1 MASTGS
7 TGSTFPKWQL
17 AVLIG
22 APVALGI
29 GYLYWKKST
38 EAEGSGD
45 KLTKKKLGEIKD
57 KTISL
62 DGDERSRSSHDAI
75 SKKKTPLSPL
85 EEAQKHK
92 NEGNVFFRE
101 GKYDQAIKEYD
112 LAIEKC
118 PNTEINDLSTFYQ
131 NRAAAY
137 EHLQKW
143 TSVIEDCSQAL
154 NCNPKY
160 LKALKRRA
168 KAYEQQREL
177 AASLE
182 DTTAACILEGFQNKH
197 TLVVADRVLK
207 ELGQQHAKEAL
218 KEKHNIQP
226 SKFFVKNYFASFSD
240 DPIKKLVIASTEP
253 KGFVKAKLLL
263 DQGQYDEII
272 AACTE
277 EIESSEAD
285 AEYKVEAL
293 LLRAT
298 FYLLTASYPEATTD
312 LEAVI
317 ESDLADKK
325 LRANALIKRAS
336 LAMQTQP
343 NTPEECFKYFS
354 MAEDLDPEN
363 SDIYH
368 HRGQVYILIDR
379 LGEAIADFEKACS
392 LCPNSGIIEIHRC
405 YATYRLALSN
415 KDEYALRKVMDGFRN
430 AIERFPDC
438 VECYSLMAQ
447 VLSDQQEFQEADNF
461 FDKATKIEPENAQI
475 FVHKALL
482 QLQSTGDIK
491 TAVELI
497 EKAIQVDDK
506 CEFAYETLGTIQVQC
521 GHLQEAIKLFDSAI
535 KLAKTEMELVH
546 LYSLKDAAIAQV
558 NVTKTMGL
566 DIRNIVEMTHT
577 QF

>member
-1 MASTGS
+1 MSTGS

-17 AVLIG
+17 AILIG

-38 EAEGSGD
+38 EAEESD
-45 KLTKKKLGEIKD
+45 DTLTKKKLGEIKD

-62 DGDERSRSSHDAI
+62 DGESTHDAP
-75 SKKKTPLSPL
+75 SKRKTLTPL

-92 NEGNVFFRE
+92 NEGNVYFRE
-101 GKYDQAIKEYD
+101 AKYDLAIQEYD

-118 PNTEINDLSTFYQ
+118 PTTENNDLSTFYQ

-143 TSVIEDCSQAL
+143 SSVVHDCTKAL
-154 NCNPKY
+154 ECNRKY

-168 KAYEQQREL
+168 KAYEQLKEL
-177 AASLE
+177 AKSLE
-182 DTTAACILEGFQNKH
+182 DITAACILEGFQNKH
-197 TLVVADRVLK
+197 TLILADRVLK

-218 KEKHNIQP
+218 KEKHDVQP

-240 DPIKKLVIASTEP
+240 DPIRKMVIASSEP

-263 DQGQYDEII
+263 DQGEYDGIV

-285 AEYKVEAL
+285 SEYKVEAI

-298 FYLLTASYPEATTD
+298 FYLLTARYEEAASD
-312 LEAVI
+312 LDTVI
-317 ESDLADKK
+317 GMELADKK

-343 NTPEECFKYFS
+343 NTPEECFTYFAQ
-354 MAEDLDPEN
+354 AEELDPTN

-368 HRGQVYILIDR
+368 HRGQVFILIER
-379 LGEAIADFEKACS
+379 LSEAISDFAKACL
-392 LCPNSGIIEIHRC
+392 LCPNSGIIAIHKC
-405 YATYRLALSN
+405 YASYRQAMIN
-415 KDEYALRKVMDGFRN
+415 KDEYALRKVMEGFRD

-447 VLSDQQEFQEADNF
+447 VLCDQQEFQEADNF
-461 FDKATKIEPENAQI
+461 FEKATKIEPENAQI
-475 FVHKALL
+475 LVHKALL
-482 QLQSTGDIK
+482 QLQW
-491 TAVELI
+491 TANLDVAVQLI
-497 EKAIQVDDK
+497 EKAIEIDDK
-506 CEFAYETLGTIQVQC
+506 CEFAYETLGTIQVQR
-521 GHLQEAIKLFDSAI
+521 GQLAEAIKLFESAI

-558 NVTKTMGL
+558 NVTKNMGL
-566 DIRNIVEMTHT
+566 DIASLA
-577 QF
+577 QLSQGPF

>member
-1 MASTGS
+1 MTSTGS

-62 DGDERSRSSHDAI
+62 DGDERSRSSQDAI
-75 SKKKTPLSPL
+75 AKKKTPLTPL

-92 NEGNVFFRE
+92 NEGNVFFRD

-118 PNTEINDLSTFYQ
+118 PIVEINDLSTFYQ

-143 TSVIEDCSQAL
+143 TSVIEDCSKAL

-197 TLVVADRVLK
+197 TLIVADRVLK

-218 KEKHNIQP
+218 KKKHNIQP

-263 DQGQYDEII
+263 DQGQYD
-272 AACTE
+272 
-277 EIESSEAD
+277 D
-285 AEYKVEAL
+285 
-293 LLRAT
+293 
-298 FYLLTASYPEATTD
+298 
-312 LEAVI
+312 
-317 ESDLADKK
+317 
-325 LRANALIKRAS
+325 
-336 LAMQTQP
+336 
-343 NTPEECFKYFS
+343 
-354 MAEDLDPEN
+354 
-363 SDIYH
+363 
-368 HRGQVYILIDR
+368 
-379 LGEAIADFEKACS
+379 
-392 LCPNSGIIEIHRC
+392 IIERC
-405 YATYRLALSN
+405 
-415 KDEYALRKVMDGFRN
+415 
-430 AIERFPDC
+430 P
-438 VECYSLMAQ
+438 
-447 VLSDQQEFQEADNF
+447 
-461 FDKATKIEPENAQI
+461 
-475 FVHKALL
+475 
-482 QLQSTGDIK
+482 
-491 TAVELI
+491 
-497 EKAIQVDDK
+497 
-506 CEFAYETLGTIQVQC
+506 
-521 GHLQEAIKLFDSAI
+521 
-535 KLAKTEMELVH
+535 
-546 LYSLKDAAIAQV
+546 
-558 NVTKTMGL
+558 
-566 DIRNIVEMTHT
+566 
-577 QF
+577 